1 MDFEWD
7 VEKATANQCKH
18 GVSFEEA
25 TEVFGDPLS
34 STVPDPDHSFEEER
48 FVAFGCTMQGR
59 YLVVGFTESGARIP
73 VVTAR
78 PMTPRERNAYE
89 Q

>member
-48 FVAFGCTMQGR
+48 LVAFGCTMQGR
-59 YLVVGFTESGARIP
+59 YLVVGFTEGGARIR